1 MDIKLIA
8 LDLDDTL
15 LTPDLRISD
24 RNREALLG
32 AAQKGVV
39 VVLATGRM
47 YRSAL
52 VYAKDLGIE
61 DLIILGYNGALVRA
75 VRDEKDWDA
84 SPVPIEVA
92 RRVMTRLMDN
102 DIVMNVYY
110 NDCLFQREETP
121 EGREYARISGV
132 EPIIVRKDLREFL
145 AGPPHKIL
153 GMTRP
158 EVLDR
163 IQPELE
169 EEFNG
174 EVYFTRSKPG
184 FLEVLQSGLSKG
196 AALERLSNRLSLG
209 REKVMAIGDALND
222 VEMLQWAGIGVAVAN
237 AHPKALAAANVIAP
251 DHREDGVAWAIKH
264 YVLGEKRT

>member
-1 MDIKLIA
+1 MAIQLIA

-15 LTPDLRISD
+15 LTPDLRISIK
-24 RNREALLG
+24 NREALLE
-32 AAQKGVV
+32 AAKKGVN

-52 VYAKDLGIE
+52 VYAKELGID

-75 VRDEKDWDA
+75 FRDGKDWDS
-84 SPVPIEVA
+84 SPVPLEVA
-92 RRVMTRLMDN
+92 RRVMTRLMDHG
-102 DIVMNVYY
+102 IVMNVYY
-110 NDCLFQREETP
+110 DDCLFQRVETQ

-132 EPIIVRKDLREFL
+132 EPIVVNRDLREFL
-145 AGPPHKIL
+145 PGPPHKIL
-153 GMTRP
+153 GMTKP

-184 FLEVLQSGLSKG
+184 YLEVLQLGLSKG
-196 AALERLSNRLSLG
+196 AALERLVTKLGLG
-209 REKVMAIGDALND
+209 RDQVMAIGDALND
-222 VEMLQWAGIGVAVAN
+222 VEMLEWAGIGVAVAN
-237 AHPKALAAANVIAP
+237 AHPKALSVADVVAP
-251 DHREDGVAWAIKH
+251 DHREDGVAWAIKR
-264 YVLGEKRT
+264 YVLTEESG